1 MMIFIQSVIFNIL
14 FYVWTFI
21 IVISALPALVLGR
34 HWTHRAAKYWGHG
47 VTLLLR
53 LVGIRVEIR
62 GRHHLPLEPVI
73 VASKHQSAWETTM
86 IEALIPE
93 AVIIL
98 KKELIMIPL
107 FGRLLLDAGMIS
119 IDRSK
124 GRSVIPQMIEGAK
137 RARNQGRSIFI
148 FPEGTRT
155 TAGERGTY
163 RYGTYALYEK
173 TGMKV
178 VPAAHNAGFFWPR
191 RKFLKVPGKI
201 IFEFLP
207 PIEPGLSEKDFM
219 KKLEDSIETASEN
232 LIKNFN
238 GTIAKLQVPPLV
250 SEDNCNFPFTKLFW
264 LYLSLVQASS
274 LA

>member
-1 MMIFIQSVIFNIL
+1 MLIPIRSFLFNIL
-14 FYVWTFI
+14 FYAWTFL
-21 IVISALPALVLGR
+21 IVLSALPAFLIGR
-34 HWTHRAAKYWGHG
+34 HWIHFIAHHWGRG

-53 LVGIRVEIR
+53 LACIQVEIR
-62 GRHHLPLEPVI
+62 GRHHLPKEPVI

-86 IEALIPE
+86 IEVLVPE

-107 FGRLLLDAGMIS
+107 FGRLLLKAGMIS

-124 GRSVIPQMIEGAK
+124 GRSVIPQMVEGAK
-137 RARNQGRSIFI
+137 RAREQGRSTFI

-155 TAGERGTY
+155 PAGQRGTY
-163 RYGTYALYEK
+163 RYGTYALYRD

-191 RKFLKVPGKI
+191 RKFLKIPGKI

-219 KKLEDSIETASEN
+219 KKLEDSIENASAE
-232 LIKNFN
+232 LIPFN
-238 GTIAKLQVPPLV
+238 ESEKLI
-250 SEDNCNFPFTKLFW
+250 
-264 LYLSLVQASS
+264 
-274 LA
+274 

>member
-1 MMIFIQSVIFNIL
+1 MIFIRSIIFNIL

-21 IVISALPALVLGR
+21 IVISALPALIVGR
-34 HWTHRAAKYWGHG
+34 HWTHCAARYWGHG

-53 LVGIRVEIR
+53 LACIQVEIR
-62 GRHHLPLEPVI
+62 GRHHLPSEPVI
-73 VASKHQSAWETTM
+73 VASKHQSAWETAM
-86 IEALIPE
+86 IEVFVPE

-107 FGRLLLDAGMIS
+107 FGRLLLNAGMIS

-124 GRSVIPQMIEGAK
+124 GRSVIPQMVEGAK
-137 RARNQGRSIFI
+137 RAREQGRSIFI

-155 TAGERGTY
+155 AAGERGTY
-163 RYGTYALYEK
+163 RYGTYALYHK

-191 RKFLKVPGKI
+191 RKFLKIPGKI

-219 KKLEDSIETASEN
+219 KKLEDSIENASEN
-232 LIKNFN
+232 LNPLKK
-238 GTIAKLQVPPLV
+238 GPKLQ
-250 SEDNCNFPFTKLFW
+250 
-264 LYLSLVQASS
+264 
-274 LA
+274 

>member
-1 MMIFIQSVIFNIL
+1 MIIFIRSIIFNIL

-21 IVISALPALVLGR
+21 VVVSALPALVIGR
-34 HWTHRAAKYWGHG
+34 QWTHRISRYWGNG
-47 VTLLLR
+47 VTVLLH
-53 LVGIRVEIR
+53 LVGIQVEIR
-62 GRHHLPLEPVI
+62 GRHYLPSEPAI
-73 VASKHQSAWETTM
+73 IASKHQSAWETTM
-86 IEALIPE
+86 IEIFVPE

-98 KKELIMIPL
+98 KKELIKIPL
-107 FGRLLLDAGMIS
+107 FGRLLLNTGVIS

-124 GRSVIPQMIEGAK
+124 GRSVIPQMVEGAK
-137 RARNQGRSIFI
+137 HAKEQGRSLFI

-163 RYGTYALYEK
+163 RYGTYALYHQ

-191 RKFLKVPGKI
+191 RKFLKNPGKI

-219 KKLEDSIETASEN
+219 KKLEESIESACEI
-232 LIKNFN
+232 LH
-238 GTIAKLQVPPLV
+238 
-250 SEDNCNFPFTKLFW
+250 PFKKGP
-264 LYLSLVQASS
+264 QSS
-274 LA
+274 

>member
-1 MMIFIQSVIFNIL
+1 MMIFIQSIIFNIL
-14 FYVWTFI
+14 FYIWTFF
-21 IVISALPALVLGR
+21 IVISALPALIVGR
-34 HWTHRAAKYWGHG
+34 HWTHCAARYWGHG

-53 LVGIRVEIR
+53 IVGIQVEIR
-62 GRHHLPLEPVI
+62 GREHLPPEPVI

-86 IEALIPE
+86 IEVLVPQS
-93 AVIIL
+93 VIIL

-107 FGRLLLDAGMIS
+107 FGRLLLNAGMIS

-124 GRSVIPQMIEGAK
+124 GRSVIPQMVEGAK
-137 RARNQGRSIFI
+137 RAREQGRSTFI

-155 TAGERGTY
+155 PAGKRGTY
-163 RYGTYALYEK
+163 RYGTYALYHN

-207 PIEPGLSEKDFM
+207 PIKAGLSEKDFM
-219 KKLEDSIETASEN
+219 KRLEDSIENASEN
-232 LIKNFN
+232 LN
-238 GTIAKLQVPPLV
+238 PLKKGKQ
-250 SEDNCNFPFTKLFW
+250 P
-264 LYLSLVQASS
+264 Q
-274 LA
+274 

>member
-1 MMIFIQSVIFNIL
+1 MMTLRSFLFNIL
-14 FYVWTFI
+14 FYTWT
-21 IVISALPALVLGR
+21 VGVVLSALPALLVGR
-34 HWTHRAAKYWGHG
+34 HWTHFIAQYWGKG
-47 VTLLLR
+47 VTSLLR
-53 LVGIRVEIR
+53 LVHIQVEIR
-62 GRHHLPLEPVI
+62 GHHHLPKEPVI

-86 IEALIPE
+86 IEVLVPE

-107 FGRLLLDAGMIS
+107 FGRLLLNAGMIS

-124 GRSVIPQMIEGAK
+124 GRSVIPQMVEGAK
-137 RARNQGRSIFI
+137 RAREQGRSTFI

-155 TAGERGTY
+155 AAGQRGTY
-163 RYGTYALYEK
+163 RYGIYALYRD

-191 RKFLKVPGKI
+191 RKFLKIPGKI

-219 KKLEDSIETASEN
+219 KELENSIENAATA
-232 LIKNFN
+232 LIPFN
-238 GTIAKLQVPPLV
+238 ESRKSV
-250 SEDNCNFPFTKLFW
+250 
-264 LYLSLVQASS
+264 
-274 LA
+274 